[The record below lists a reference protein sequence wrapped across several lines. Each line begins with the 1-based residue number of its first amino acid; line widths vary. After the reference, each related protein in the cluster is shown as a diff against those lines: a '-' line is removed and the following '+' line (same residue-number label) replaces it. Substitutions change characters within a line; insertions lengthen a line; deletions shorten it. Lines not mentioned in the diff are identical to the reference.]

1 MDYLKWERLGRQ
13 NLIQKIK
20 YKLGKRWAK
29 GGKGADSS
37 INSNIGI

>member
-20 YKLGKRWAK
+20 YNWVSAEWK